1 MLLCLLTIMATFSYQ
16 PPRRTIALL
25 HGTAGSENTLRAQ
38 LGPLVPK
45 LEAQGWDV
53 TFVEGPRVCTEDNP
67 HVKLM
72 RRFYGANQILREYA
86 EATTDDRDWRSYK
99 GVHEAVEALET
110 AVGRPDCLL
119 GFSQGANFAS
129 MLVARAERRGAPFRS
144 LVLLCGARPGWARQL
159 PDAFE
164 TALNTPAF
172 VGAGAKDAVVGT
184 GDDLAALFKHP
195 ERLTQTEGHRP
206 LPASDAASYADAVVA
221 FLGRHGRAAE

>member
-53 TFVEGPRVCTEDNP
+53 TFVEGPRVCAEDNP
-67 HVKLM
+67 HVKMM

-86 EATTDDRDWRSYK
+86 EATTDDRGWRSYK

-119 GFSQGANFAS
+119 GFSQAPTSRRCSSRERNAA
-129 MLVARAERRGAPFRS
+129 ARRSAPWCCSAGRGNSRTRSRRR
-144 LVLLCGARPGWARQL
+144 
-159 PDAFE
+159 
-164 TALNTPAF
+164 
-172 VGAGAKDAVVGT
+172 
-184 GDDLAALFKHP
+184 
-195 ERLTQTEGHRP
+195 
-206 LPASDAASYADAVVA
+206 
-221 FLGRHGRAAE
+221 